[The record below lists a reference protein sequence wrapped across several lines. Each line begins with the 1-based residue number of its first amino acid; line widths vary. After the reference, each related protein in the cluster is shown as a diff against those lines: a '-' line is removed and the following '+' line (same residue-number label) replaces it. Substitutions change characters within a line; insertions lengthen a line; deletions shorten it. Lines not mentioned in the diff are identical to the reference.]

1 MPGKLIWLVGPS
13 GSGKDSLLAA
23 LRQREHPQ
31 LLVAHRYITRPFN
44 AGNENHI
51 ALSEH
56 EFFTRAEQHL
66 FALSWH
72 ANHTYYGIGVEIDLW
87 LHAGFDVVANGS
99 RAHLALARE
108 RYGEVLVPICLA
120 VSPPMSLTLR
130 LTGTGGA
137 QLVPAFGCDCAAC
150 RRARREES
158 HRRRPCSGVV
168 TFNSAVTL
176 LDAGRPDLM
185 EHHPAGSFQQVLL
198 THYHLDHVQGLF
210 PLRWGV
216 GAPIPVYGPP
226 DDAGCDDLLKHPGL
240 LDFSHTVTPFVVFE
254 LQGLRVTPLPLN
266 HSKLTFGYLLESA
279 HSRVAWLSDTAGLPD
294 KTLKFL
300 LSNRPQA
307 MIIDCSHEPRAQT
320 PRNHNDFNTV
330 RALNQAIGCPRVILT
345 HISHQFDVWM
355 MDNPLPEGFEAGYDG
370 MEIVLD

>member
-1 MPGKLIWLVGPS
+1 
-13 GSGKDSLLAA
+13 
-23 LRQREHPQ
+23 
-31 LLVAHRYITRPFN
+31 
-44 AGNENHI
+44 
-51 ALSEH
+51 
-56 EFFTRAEQHL
+56 
-66 FALSWH
+66 
-72 ANHTYYGIGVEIDLW
+72 
-87 LHAGFDVVANGS
+87 
-99 RAHLALARE
+99 
-108 RYGEVLVPICLA
+108 
-120 VSPPMSLTLR
+120 MSLTLR

-279 HSRVAWLSDTAGLPD
+279 HSRVAWLSDTAELPD

>member
-1 MPGKLIWLVGPS
+1 
-13 GSGKDSLLAA
+13 
-23 LRQREHPQ
+23 
-31 LLVAHRYITRPFN
+31 
-44 AGNENHI
+44 
-51 ALSEH
+51 
-56 EFFTRAEQHL
+56 
-66 FALSWH
+66 
-72 ANHTYYGIGVEIDLW
+72 
-87 LHAGFDVVANGS
+87 
-99 RAHLALARE
+99 
-108 RYGEVLVPICLA
+108 
-120 VSPPMSLTLR
+120 MSLTLR

-137 QLVPAFGCDCAAC
+137 QLVPVFGCDCAAC

-198 THYHLDHVQGLF
+198 TPLPSGSCAGLF

-216 GAPIPVYGPP
+216 GASIPVYGRRMTPAATICSNTP
-226 DDAGCDDLLKHPGL
+226 VCLTLAIP
-240 LDFSHTVTPFVVFE
+240 SPPFVMFN

-279 HSRVAWLSDTAGLPD
+279 HSRLAWLSDTAGLPD
-294 KTLKFL
+294 KSLKFL
-300 LSNRPQA
+300 LNNRPQA

-320 PRNHNDFNTV
+320 PRNHNDLNTV
-330 RALNQAIGCPRVILT
+330 RSLNQVIGCPRVILT

-355 MDNPLPEGFEAGYDG
+355 MDNPLPTGFEAGYDG
-370 MEIVLD
+370 MEIALD